1 MTWDLA
7 QEEQDGQCA
16 GRELT
21 PGSAQ
26 RISCHVLWSATHAYG
41 YQQCKQHPEAGK
53 IQERQAQLHG
63 GKLQH
68 RMCLQPGA
76 QGRDQARKEQQA
88 RQEHIGGRSQPERV
102 PLRVS
107 CSPLVCDCPRM
118 RCAAGHQ
125 CPHAT
130 QQGERERTGKEPHE
144 LNAHRAA
151 EQPRSTRGRTPLAG
165 GRKS

>member
-1 MTWDLA
+1 MALVCMTWDLA

-26 RISCHVLWSATHAYG
+26 RSSCQVPWSATHAYR
-41 YQQCKQHPEAGK
+41 YQECKQHRDPWK
-53 IQERQAQLHG
+53 IQEREAQLYG

-68 RMCLQPGA
+68 RMRLQPGA

-102 PLRVS
+102 PLRVP
-107 CSPLVCDCPRM
+107 CSPLV
-118 RCAAGHQ
+118 
-125 CPHAT
+125 
-130 QQGERERTGKEPHE
+130 
-144 LNAHRAA
+144 
-151 EQPRSTRGRTPLAG
+151 
-165 GRKS
+165 